1 MISLESLMQFYVKK
15 PYPKWNVIRLWA
27 TGFPLFVCKVP
38 QLDYAPKDVSLCVF
52 GELQYAISI
61 HIYFF
66 VVQEKIPILGKH
78 ASWHAS
84 SQWNQDT
91 IIHIKL
97 VLFFLRDQI
106 SALEK
111 LGTLFM
117 IVHPRSVQHESSF
130 SHNPRRFNQWCYSIT
145 VTSRET
151 VEYFQEMFFLFA
163 KNIEELSQGKFHL
176 CTMYC
181 FTVAN

>member
-27 TGFPLFVCKVP
+27 TGCPLFVCKVP

-61 HIYFF
+61 HIYIFF
-66 VVQEKIPILGKH
+66 VVQENIPILGKH

-97 VLFFLRDQI
+97 VLLFFLRDQI

-130 SHNPRRFNQWCYSIT
+130 SHNPRRFNQWCYSIA
-145 VTSRET
+145 VRPEKRQNVFRKCFFSLGK
-151 VEYFQEMFFLFA
+151 EY
-163 KNIEELSQGKFHL
+163 
-176 CTMYC
+176 
-181 FTVAN
+181 